1 MAKLEPANLP
11 GARAAKERRRRSS
24 GSWLLSPSQR
34 RCIPQ
39 DTANSGSG
47 KNKNRT
53 KGALE
58 TASRL
63 DKDEAASRTLSCLRG
78 GVRCAGCGASGA
90 CDCVFACRVCQV
102 SSVDVWRTQVSTIW
116 RSDKERSR
124 GTSGPPSPTPP
135 LGSWQPSPLALK
147 LIYGFLKE
155 NINNINISL

>member
-78 GVRCAGCGASGA
+78 GVRCAGCVGRPGRATV
-90 CDCVFACRVCQV
+90 CLRVVCVKCQV
-102 SSVDVWRTQVSTIW
+102 STSDGRKCQPSGGAT
-116 RSDKERSR
+116 RSAAE
-124 GTSGPPSPTPP
+124 GPPVPHHQHPHLAPGNRP
-135 LGSWQPSPLALK
+135 LLHWS
-147 LIYGFLKE
+147 
-155 NINNINISL
+155 